1 MEKGYIVNE
10 PELVTL
16 LKDNIITQ
24 LYYDSKLISDELKDR
39 IIGLLMS
46 DIEALYRDTFEE
58 EEIIPEADIEVM
70 LNRIIVEKLKGF
82 SRVI

>member
-24 LYYDSKLISDELKDR
+24 LCYDSKLISDELKDK

>member
-24 LYYDSKLISDELKDR
+24 LCYDSKLISDELKDR

-58 EEIIPEADIEVM
+58 EEIIPEVDIEVM

>member
-24 LYYDSKLISDELKDR
+24 LCYDSKLISDELKDR